1 MKHNS
6 GFLALIFSSLIM
18 VITFSIIQTQNIGSQ
33 GLVVDL
39 WTVPQFLVGATIF
52 FLNSFLISLTENKR
66 DSLQIFYRMEIQI
79 TIIALLLW
87 ETYEIV
93 TNPSFWMF
101 TIFNN
106 VMDVT
111 VGLIGLKC
119 GILIEGMIP
128 HKITGN

>member
-1 MKHNS
+1 
-6 GFLALIFSSLIM
+6 
-18 VITFSIIQTQNIGSQ
+18 
-33 GLVVDL
+33 
-39 WTVPQFLVGATIF
+39 
-52 FLNSFLISLTENKR
+52 
-66 DSLQIFYRMEIQI
+66 MEIQI

-87 ETYEIV
+87 ETYELI

>member
-6 GFLALIFSSLIM
+6 GVLALIFSSLIM

-128 HKITGN
+128 NKITGN

>member
-33 GLVVDL
+33 GLVVDF

-128 HKITGN
+128 NKITGN

>member
-6 GFLALIFSSLIM
+6 GFLVLIFSSLIM
-18 VITFSIIQTQNIGSQ
+18 VITLSISQTPNVVFR
-33 GLVVDL
+33 GLVVDF
-39 WTVPQFLVGATIF
+39 WTVPHFLVGATIF
-52 FLNSFLISLTENKR
+52 FLNSFLISFTENSR

-87 ETYEIV
+87 EAYELV
-93 TNPSFWMF
+93 TNPSFWMS
-101 TIFNN
+101 TIINN

-111 VGLIGLKC
+111 VGLIGLRF

>member
-33 GLVVDL
+33 GLVVDF

>member
-33 GLVVDL
+33 GLVVDF

-87 ETYEIV
+87 ETYELV